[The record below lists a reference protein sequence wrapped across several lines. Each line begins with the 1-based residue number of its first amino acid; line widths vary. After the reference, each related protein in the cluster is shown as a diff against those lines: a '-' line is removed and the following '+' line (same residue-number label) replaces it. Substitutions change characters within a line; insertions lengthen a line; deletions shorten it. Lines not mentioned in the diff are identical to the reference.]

1 MASPPAAG
9 QSTPPADAPPSAV
22 ADTVR
27 LAPATPAEILLTSE
41 PDSSGERWSLARC
54 IQTALEKNVDVRGA
68 SARRQQASGS
78 ALSGWGGILPTISTG
93 ASYTQVR
100 PDKYSSFRGVTV
112 DTTLF
117 TGLAKSQTFGTLSAT
132 ASSNIISAPA
142 ISEKIRRDHLRYGSE
157 LDEVE
162 TRNQVVFFVKQQY
175 FVLLKAER
183 LAQVARDTEKLARD
197 EETRSEALFQV
208 GTVARGD
215 VLKARAHRA
224 STQADRLTAENQ
236 VEIQASKLRQLIGVS
251 RGRRISPDPVIGEG
265 FVIPDSADAIRQA
278 LKARPGLESAK
289 AIEKAAR
296 SGLFSAK
303 AERLPKITGQLGV
316 DRSKT
321 DETIVNLSG
330 APNPPAEV
338 VTTRYS
344 TTWSGTLAASLP
356 IFNGFALEGGVRQAK
371 GALIAA
377 ESQRRQRELDVEG
390 EVQQAWLLL
399 REAIQRIDVA
409 REGLASAEEDY
420 KFSKGR
426 YDLGAGTYLD
436 LLTSEVGLATARQSL
451 VEALADARI
460 AEAGLEFAIGAKR
473 Y

>member
-1 MASPPAAG
+1 
-9 QSTPPADAPPSAV
+9 
-22 ADTVR
+22 
-27 LAPATPAEILLTSE
+27 
-41 PDSSGERWSLARC
+41 
-54 IQTALEKNVDVRGA
+54 
-68 SARRQQASGS
+68 
-78 ALSGWGGILPTISTG
+78 
-93 ASYTQVR
+93 
-100 PDKYSSFRGVTV
+100 
-112 DTTLF
+112 
-117 TGLAKSQTFGTLSAT
+117 
-132 ASSNIISAPA
+132 
-142 ISEKIRRDHLRYGSE
+142 
-157 LDEVE
+157 
-162 TRNQVVFFVKQQY
+162 
-175 FVLLKAER
+175 
-183 LAQVARDTEKLARD
+183 
-197 EETRSEALFQV
+197 
-208 GTVARGD
+208 
-215 VLKARAHRA
+215 
-224 STQADRLTAENQ
+224 

-296 SGLFSAK
+296 SSLFSAK

-344 TTWSGTLAASLP
+344 TTWSGTLAASFP

-371 GALIAA
+371 GALLAA
-377 ESQRRQRELDVEG
+377 ESNRRQRELDVEG